1 MSELTTPRDLLIEEL
16 KDLYSAEN
24 QLIKALPK
32 MAKAASTPELKEAFE
47 THLEETKV
55 HAQRL
60 EKIMSELDESPGGKK
75 NQLFRQKADGTFE
88 DVSAGS
94 GLDFAGHNM
103 GVAIGD
109 VNNDGLPDV
118 LVTQYRGVKL
128 FLNNGNG
135 TFRDVTREAG
145 LDNPSWATSAA
156 FFDYDRDGWLDLVVV
171 NYVDYDPT
179 WPCMGAITNATTAP
193 PGPSRAASAG
203 CSATWASRA
212 ARGCASTTRPRPPA

>member
-75 NQLFRQKADGTFE
+75 CLAMEGLIKEGKEVMEEDATPGILDLALIGAAQKVEHYEIAGYGTARTLAELADESNVAKVLQQTLNEEGKTDKLLTAIAA
-88 DVSAGS
+88 DVS
-94 GLDFAGHNM
+94 
-103 GVAIGD
+103 VE
-109 VNNDGLPDV
+109 
-118 LVTQYRGVKL
+118 Q
-128 FLNNGNG
+128 
-135 TFRDVTREAG
+135 
-145 LDNPSWATSAA
+145 
-156 FFDYDRDGWLDLVVV
+156 
-171 NYVDYDPT
+171 
-179 WPCMGAITNATTAP
+179 TADKMEE
-193 PGPSRAASAG
+193 
-203 CSATWASRA
+203 
-212 ARGCASTTRPRPPA
+212 